1 MLHTLEH
8 KLISLFGLIFDC
20 LLPVQRE
27 ESKWFLCKW
36 PYLVWKTSVTL
47 IENALVARA
56 DVGSMGKS
64 LNHPDSVTS
73 GFSSQSPFMYLCSFS
88 DLWFLNFLVSTV
100 SQVLGELINSL
111 YSSDKPIK
119 KIQHSDMAFKQ
130 MEQISQ
136 FLNAAERYGVSKTDI
151 FQTVDLWEGKKS

>member
-1 MLHTLEH
+1 
-8 KLISLFGLIFDC
+8 
-20 LLPVQRE
+20 
-27 ESKWFLCKW
+27 
-36 PYLVWKTSVTL
+36 
-47 IENALVARA
+47 
-56 DVGSMGKS
+56 
-64 LNHPDSVTS
+64 
-73 GFSSQSPFMYLCSFS
+73 MYLCSFS

-151 FQTVDLWEGKKS
+151 FQTVDLWEGKKSQIEQTF